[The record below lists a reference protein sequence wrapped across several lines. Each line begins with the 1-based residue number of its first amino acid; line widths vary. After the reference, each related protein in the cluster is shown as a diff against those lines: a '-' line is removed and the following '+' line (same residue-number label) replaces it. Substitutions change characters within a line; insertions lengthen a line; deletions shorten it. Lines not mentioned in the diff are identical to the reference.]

1 MKPLLAVLLLLP
13 FLQDPPPET
22 PKPAETDDAD
32 LVALA
37 ARCGRDVQ
45 WRKANDL
52 EAAVDEARKSG
63 RLVFAYVYDR
73 SRSSMF
79 GNRFKDQFMMAGPF
93 ADPDLV
99 AYLNRKFVPARFNMN
114 SAFAEEVGTRLNDV
128 IIPAVL
134 FLDPDKKV
142 LHKYDRITSASTELL
157 FATCRSVLEKNSAF
171 DKPGEDLLAREE
183 KVKKNPDDLRAR
195 YLLGLELLREAQW
208 DRALAAF
215 SEVVKRAPAS
225 REAVESLYRTAGI
238 HRLLR
243 RPAEAAAAVDAAL
256 KANAGVGAK
265 IEGDLFLE
273 KARVLLGQGKL
284 DDARKILEGIVKDH
298 PKGTRTPEAA
308 YFLGAVLWSAD
319 LEDEAKKAWSGL
331 AKDLE
336 VNPWAKK
343 AAAEALER
351 GPFVNGWEYLEWIDP
366 AALADESKGT
376 ERPRKPEEYPQVVDA
391 ALEYMLKE
399 QRKDGSWRNVKGQF
413 EFRNCITVIGHMALS
428 AWGDRPAGR
437 NAAARAKARKF
448 IDEWSD
454 KRTDAEGMAIWDHV
468 FALILYARLA
478 PDAADEAAKK
488 DIKKRMKREIRALAA
503 VQRPKGTW
511 SYVGMG
517 PSSFTTGGVMFA
529 LWEAKQ
535 AGATVDDE
543 GDEVEGG
550 HVLLLRPVLR
560 RVRRRPPEGLRRP
573 HGGLLPRGTP
583 LGEVR
588 SREAHLG
595 DGQVHR
601 VPDPPEAGAEIDRL
615 ARGRLRERLLFLL
628 LRLLVRVDGDA
639 QARRAGP
646 GQVPHRAPQRP
657 PRDERGGRHV
667 GGHPLVRKA
676 VWHGDGAHDPEKRRR
691 PLRAASSF
699 KFQAGGEA
707 SEIRNPKSPQNQ
719 KKWPSGKAVRQSAG
733 PRVVVASQAPSFQLP
748 APSLATGDEGFGQAS
763 PGSGTST
770 SDSSE
775 NRESKIKN
783 QPLRTILRPAANA
796 RTARPKI
803 MPVIGEAAA
812 PAEAPQTFLAS
823 PEL

>member
-1 MKPLLAVLLLLP
+1 MKPLLALLLVLP
-13 FLQDPPPET
+13 LMQDPPPET
-22 PKPAETDDAD
+22 PKPAEVEDAD

-52 EAAVDEARKSG
+52 EGAVDEARKSG

-171 DKPGEDLLAREE
+171 DKPGEDLVARDE

-319 LEDEAKKAWSGL
+319 LEDEAKKAWSVL

-366 AALADESKGT
+366 AALADEPKGT

-437 NAAARAKARKF
+437 SAAARAKARKF

-535 AGATVDDE
+535 AGATVDDAMIERAFE
-543 GDEVEGG
+543 GMKAMKSKEETYYYSDQSSDEFDDG
-550 HVLLLRPVLR
+550 HLKGSVGRMAVCYLAEHLWGKCDLAKLTWAMDKFIEFRIHLK
-560 RVRRRPPEGLRRP
+560 RVRKSTDW
-573 HGGLLPRGTP
+573 H
-583 LGEVR
+583 
-588 SREAHLG
+588 
-595 DGQVHR
+595 
-601 VPDPPEAGAEIDRL
+601 AGAYANASYFFFYDYWFASMAMPKL
-615 ARGRLRERLLFLL
+615 AEPARARYLTALRNDLLETNE
-628 LRLLVRVDGDA
+628 VDGTWVDTHLFGKPYGTA
-639 QARRAGP
+639 MALMILKN
-646 GQVPHRAPQRP
+646 
-657 PRDERGGRHV
+657 V
-667 GGHPLVRKA
+667 GGP
-676 VWHGDGAHDPEKRRR
+676 
-691 PLRAASSF
+691 
-699 KFQAGGEA
+699 
-707 SEIRNPKSPQNQ
+707 
-719 KKWPSGKAVRQSAG
+719 
-733 PRVVVASQAPSFQLP
+733 
-748 APSLATGDEGFGQAS
+748 
-763 PGSGTST
+763 
-770 SDSSE
+770 
-775 NRESKIKN
+775 
-783 QPLRTILRPAANA
+783 
-796 RTARPKI
+796 
-803 MPVIGEAAA
+803 
-812 PAEAPQTFLAS
+812 
-823 PEL
+823 